1 MTEIH
6 PTAIVSAGA
15 ELGADV
21 RVGPFAT
28 IGPHVRIG
36 DGAVIHGHAVVDGWT
51 EIGRSVRIF
60 PFASV
65 GLQPQDL
72 KYKGEKSTLAIG
84 DGTIIRETATLHPG
98 TAGGGGATT
107 VGSNTLIMVGVHVAH
122 DCHVGNRV
130 IMANGTHLGGH
141 VTIEDAAVIGA
152 LSAVHQ
158 FSKVGTIAMIGGGS
172 MVTRDVAPYCTV
184 TGDRARLVGLNRI
197 GMERNGFDE
206 AQIDVVKRAFR
217 LLFRSKL
224 LLRDALAR
232 IERELAGSPE
242 VDRMVKFI
250 RDSERGICR

>member
-84 DGTIIRETATLHPG
+84 DGTIIRETATLHSG

-206 AQIDVVKRAFR
+206 ARIDVVKRAFR

>member
-1 MTEIH
+1 MTDIH
-6 PTAIVSAGA
+6 PTAIVSPGA
-15 ELGADV
+15 ELGAGV
-21 RVGPFAT
+21 RIGPYAT

-36 DGAVIHGHAVVDGWT
+36 EGTEIHGHVVVDGWT
-51 EIGRSVRIF
+51 EIGRNARIF

-65 GLQPQDL
+65 GLPPQDL
-72 KYKGEKSTLAIG
+72 KYKGEKSTLTIG
-84 DGTIIRETATLHPG
+84 DGTVIRETATLHPG
-98 TAGGGGATT
+98 TAGGGGTTT
-107 VGSNTLIMVGVHVAH
+107 VGSNTLIMVGVHIAH
-122 DCHVGNRV
+122 DCHIGSRV
-130 IMANGTHLGGH
+130 IMANATHLGGH

-152 LSAVHQ
+152 LSAIHQ

-206 AQIDVVKRAFR
+206 ARIDVVKKAFR

-224 LLRDALAR
+224 LLKDALAR
-232 IERELAGSPE
+232 VERELAGSPE

>member
-1 MTEIH
+1 VTEIH
-6 PTAIVSAGA
+6 PAAIVSPGA
-15 ELGADV
+15 ELGEGV
-21 RVGPFAT
+21 RVGPCA
-28 IGPHVRIG
+28 IVGPHVRVG
-36 DGAVIHGHAVVDGWT
+36 DGTVIHGHAVVDGWT
-51 EIGRSVRIF
+51 EIGRNVQIF

-65 GLQPQDL
+65 GLPPQDL
-72 KYKGEKSTLAIG
+72 KYKGEKSTLTIG
-84 DGTIIRETATLHPG
+84 DGTVIRETATLHAG
-98 TAGGGGATT
+98 TAGGGGTTT
-107 VGSNTLIMVGVHVAH
+107 VGSSTLIMVGVHIAH
-122 DCHVGNRV
+122 DCHVGSRV
-130 IMANGTHLGGH
+130 IMANATHLGGH

-152 LSAVHQ
+152 LSAIHQ

-206 AQIDVVKRAFR
+206 ARIDVVKKAFR

-224 LLRDALAR
+224 LLKDALAR
-232 IERELAGSPE
+232 VECELAGSPE